1 MKIDTKLILNM
12 LTGKAE
18 QETLDYVL
26 QEISFYKPIS
36 TALQDGEVYCG
47 PRTIPCLDFYG
58 GKWYSLGIQAVFFSF
73 ICANMTKNWRTV
85 VKSRHT
91 TSFKEVQ
98 PLERGTKNY
107 YSIFTRRH
115 ANEQR
120 TDSGWRDH

>member
-58 GKWYSLGIQAVFFSF
+58 GKWYSLGIQAAFFLFYLCKYDKKLENS
-73 ICANMTKNWRTV
+73 C
-85 VKSRHT
+85 
-91 TSFKEVQ
+91 KEQ
-98 PLERGTKNY
+98 TYNILQRGPALGEGHKKLLFYVYKETC
-107 YSIFTRRH
+107 
-115 ANEQR
+115 Q
-120 TDSGWRDH
+120 